1 MAGGFHGVIW
11 EVDLSNQ
18 RAVKVDIA
26 EEDFRLYLG
35 GSGLGA
41 RMLLQELDTQDD
53 PLSMHSPLL
62 FFPGM
67 ITGSPAPT
75 ACRTIVMGRS
85 PLTEIWGEAT
95 AGGFWGAE
103 LKASGV
109 DGILIRG
116 RAEKPVYLWI
126 TPEGLEIKDASH
138 IWGKDTY
145 ETDGMI
151 RGETDDRARVSAI
164 GPAGENLS
172 LIASVMFEGHNA
184 RAAGRCGFGALMGS
198 KNLKA
203 VAVRAKGRVPV
214 HDPDGMKTL
223 LKEHIP
229 QIQQFAAGLTKFG
242 TSGGVE
248 AVEALGDLPIK
259 NWRLGSWAEG
269 ATAISGQTNLP
280 KYLDKHYACFG
291 CPIRCGKLINIPA
304 NGDGKAIRTH
314 NPEYETLAGFGANLL
329 NDDFS
334 IVARAGDMCNRLGLD
349 TMSTSSTVAFAME
362 CYEKGLIT
370 KKDTGGLEIAW
381 GDANA
386 ILNLIRMIAYGE
398 GVGAVLAKGT
408 KKAAE
413 EIGPRSEAF
422 AVGVKGLEVAF
433 HDPRAF
439 SSMAVSYATSARGAC
454 HLEGLTYFLGR
465 GTPLED
471 MGYTEPPDPHIDDGK
486 AKIAFDLQNFLSPFN
501 ALGLCKFIF
510 IGRIGPKIISNWF
523 EKITGFPM
531 DQEQYLQIGERLF
544 NLKRMFNVRLGV
556 NRKDDVLPPRLNGT
570 ARPDGKAEGVI
581 PNLGKMLHEYYHLRG
596 WDEDGVPTSSRLA
609 DLGLGW
615 TVES

>member
-1 MAGGFHGVIW
+1 MAGGFHGIIW
-11 EVDLSNQ
+11 DVDLSNQ
-18 RAVKVDIA
+18 RAAKADIA

-41 RMLLQELDTQDD
+41 KLLLQELDSEED
-53 PLSMHSPLL
+53 PLSMNSPLL

-85 PLTEIWGEAT
+85 PLTGIWGEAT

-103 LKASGV
+103 LKSSGV
-109 DGILIRG
+109 DGLIIRG

-126 TPEGLEIKDASH
+126 TPEGLEFKDASH

-145 ETDGMI
+145 DTDDRIKSETDG
-151 RGETDDRARVSAI
+151 RARVAAV

-203 VAVRAKGRVPV
+203 VAVRARGKVPV
-214 HDPDGMKTL
+214 HDPDGLKAL
-223 LKEHIP
+223 LKEHVP

-269 ATAISGQTNLP
+269 ATAIAGQTNLP

-304 NGDGKAIRTH
+304 NGDGEAIRTH

-334 IVARAGDMCNRLGLD
+334 VVARAGDLCNRLGLD
-349 TMSTSSTVAFAME
+349 TMSASSTVAFAME

-370 KKDTGGLEIAW
+370 KEDTGGLEIAW

-386 ILNLIRMIAYGE
+386 ILSLVRMIAYGE
-398 GVGAVLAKGT
+398 GIGAVLAKGR
-408 KKAAE
+408 KRPPKRSA
-413 EIGPRSEAF
+413 PRSQAF

-439 SSMAVSYATSARGAC
+439 TSMAVSYATSVRGAC
-454 HLEGLTYFLGR
+454 HLEGLTYFPRPGHSPGRHGLHGAPGSAYRRREGQDRIRSAELPVPVQRLGAMQIHLHRPYRTEDHLQLVRKDHRVIDGSGAIPSDR
-465 GTPLED
+465 GTPIQSQAD
-471 MGYTEPPDPHIDDGK
+471 VQRPPRRQP
-486 AKIAFDLQNFLSPFN
+486 Q
-501 ALGLCKFIF
+501 
-510 IGRIGPKIISNWF
+510 GRCPAAQAHGNGPSRRKGRRRSA
-523 EKITGFPM
+523 ES
-531 DQEQYLQIGERLF
+531 
-544 NLKRMFNVRLGV
+544 
-556 NRKDDVLPPRLNGT
+556 RKDAPRILSL
-570 ARPDGKAEGVI
+570 E
-581 PNLGKMLHEYYHLRG
+581 
-596 WDEDGVPTSSRLA
+596 
-609 DLGLGW
+609 GLGRRRR
-615 TVES
+615 THVFPPGRFGVELDR